1 MEVPRHHN
9 RRLLSKC
16 LRVTREDV
24 LSALRTYL
32 LPLFDPGHS
41 VIVAVAAPN
50 KSDEVAAA
58 LETGGFDVERRVV
71 YAEPEGEA
79 KVEADA
85 EEADA
90 EVEESNADER
100 EATPSLTVD
109 DEDEGIPSTPASE
122 DLGEDE
128 PETAIAEV
136 AMSEKLEVL
145 ALREAP
151 EHTVED

>member
-85 EEADA
+85 E
-90 EVEESNADER
+90 VEESNADER
-100 EATPSLTVD
+100 EATPPLTVD